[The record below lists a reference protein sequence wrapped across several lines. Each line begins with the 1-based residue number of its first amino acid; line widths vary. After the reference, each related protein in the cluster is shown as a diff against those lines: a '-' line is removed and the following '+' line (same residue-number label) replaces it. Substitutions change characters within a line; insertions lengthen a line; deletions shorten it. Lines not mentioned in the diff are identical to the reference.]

1 MCVNYGKD
9 DTEADNDSSDEEE
22 AVDGY
27 DMLQNSVMLSALQ
40 IYERMFC

>member
-9 DTEADNDSSDEEE
+9 DTETDNDSSDEEE